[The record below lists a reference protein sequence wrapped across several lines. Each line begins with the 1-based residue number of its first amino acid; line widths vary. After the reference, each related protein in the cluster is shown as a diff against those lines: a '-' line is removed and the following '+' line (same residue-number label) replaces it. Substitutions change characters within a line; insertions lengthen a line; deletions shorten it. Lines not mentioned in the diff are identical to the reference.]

1 MARRKRRK
9 RTTVSLF
16 DYVWDAAAEEGG
28 SRGRGLEKFADFW
41 IEKTKGKK
49 KLTEMKAKIFETEEE
64 KSDRT

>member
-1 MARRKRRK
+1 MARRRKRK

-41 IEKTKGKK
+41 IEKNKGKEI
-49 KLTEMKAKIFETEEE
+49 LEEMKAEISGTMRGEN
-64 KSDRT
+64 DRA